1 MSVDETATPWTVTYS
16 NPLADDATL
25 QAGTPY
31 IFMPDGSN
39 GGKIVV
45 NNGNEKISICTADQH
60 KDKQGQWEFIGT
72 YNPIVW
78 LSDPNAAG
86 YTPERA
92 AEIGSVYGFAA
103 EEKTFDGKDYTV
115 GQFVKV
121 GSGASIDPNRAYL
134 KRNVD
139 QQAPA
144 LGGSGRT
151 AVELPSAMRVV
162 ILSANSTT
170 GIVEMRNENEEM
182 RNDTWHTL
190 GGRRLQGK
198 PSGRGMYIHNGR
210 KEVIR

>member
-1 MSVDETATPWTVTYS
+1 M
-16 NPLADDATL
+16 
-25 QAGTPY
+25 
-31 IFMPDGSN
+31 
-39 GGKIVV
+39 
-45 NNGNEKISICTADQH
+45 NNGNDKISICTANPH
-60 KDKQGQWEFIGT
+60 TTTQGLWEFKGT
-72 YNPIVW
+72 YEPIVW
-78 LSDPNAAG
+78 LSNPAAVGYNAQ
-86 YTPERA
+86 RA
-92 AEIGSVYGFAA
+92 AEIGYVYGFAA

>member
-1 MSVDETATPWTVTYS
+1 MVH
-16 NPLADDATL
+16 
-25 QAGTPY
+25 
-31 IFMPDGSN
+31 
-39 GGKIVV
+39 
-45 NNGNEKISICTADQH
+45 NGNDKISICTADQH

-92 AEIGSVYGFAA
+92 AEISLVYGFAA
-103 EEKTFDGKDYTV
+103 EEKTFDGKDYAV

-134 KRNVD
+134 KRIVA

-144 LGGSGRT
+144 LGGNGQGDM
-151 AVELPSAMRVV
+151 EMPSAMRVV
-162 ILSANSTT
+162 ILDNGETT
-170 GIVEMRNENEEM
+170 SLSEEL
-182 RNDTWHTL
+182 RVKSEDIATAEGWYTID
-190 GGRRLQGK
+190 GRKLDKQPTAKGL
-198 PSGRGMYIHNGR
+198 YIHNGR